1 MNLTMSQVLAFLQP
15 FESMLKPELLS
26 LETEGK
32 KELDT
37 IIQNVS
43 SPDLKALLS
52 ALDGALDQFAQIEI
66 NKLP

>member
-1 MNLTMSQVLAFLQP
+1 MKLTMAQVIAFLQP
-15 FESMLKPELLS
+15 FEAMLKPELLS

-32 KELDT
+32 AELDA
-37 IIQNVS
+37 IIQKVS

-52 ALDGALDQFAQIEI
+52 ALDGALDQFAQVEI